1 MAAALTKR
9 PGRLRALLP
18 PCYHE
23 GFLEKRTLKDK
34 ISRKL
39 WTCLCGNALFFFN
52 HSKDNNYVEK
62 LELSGFIS
70 LTDDGS
76 RGPKLE
82 AARLNLRLKDG
93 DVKLTAPSLE
103 ARELWKGYI
112 YAVVELSIPTY
123 LNLMPGQRLMLK
135 SVIERE
141 RERRRPPS
149 PPPSAAASSLYLS
162 VQGDMPA
169 CFHSVSRTEAEVL
182 LEKHPGFGNLLLRPG
197 RDGVSLAVT
206 TYQDLNG
213 PVFRHY
219 RLARKPDGGFSIE
232 VENPVACATLSD
244 VIDHLVETTSGV
256 LKPFVM
262 ETHYDQSITF
272 VQSNNEN
279 GERSLQCASTSS
291 IPKAPSPPP
300 KPGVREHSQE
310 QEPSFEENFY
320 LNDPMNNEEQNFM
333 EHPPTP
339 PPKTVKKALLPYQNS
354 HSPTFT
360 FKDLDSTTTGDIE
373 EKLNRF
379 PTPTPK
385 KVKKALLPKQSP
397 LPTSPSE
404 GQDRMSADSGAF
416 GQHPVPAP
424 RASRSKENPNNNM
437 KKSALTGHPR
447 NTLSD
452 IIPSITE
459 ELKQKLELRGGKQ

>member
-1 MAAALTKR
+1 MNVTQVLGETGTEWSIMQREVGKYYMKSRSDAINCV
-9 PGRLRALLP
+9 LL
-18 PCYHE
+18 H
-23 GFLEKRTLKDK
+23 
-34 ISRKL
+34 
-39 WTCLCGNALFFFN
+39 TC
-52 HSKDNNYVEK
+52 YVEK

-112 YAVVELSIPTY
+112 YAVVELSIPSY
-123 LNLMPGQRLMLK
+123 LNLMPGQRLLLK

-197 RDGVSLAVT
+197 RDGISLAVT

-262 ETHYDQSITF
+262 ETHYDQSI
-272 VQSNNEN
+272 SKK
-279 GERSLQCASTSS
+279 L
-291 IPKAPSPPP
+291 
-300 KPGVREHSQE
+300 SQE
-310 QEPSFEENFY
+310 SCTHIIYMQKDTCTHTQT
-320 LNDPMNNEEQNFM
+320 LMHTCMNT
-333 EHPPTP
+333 HT
-339 PPKTVKKALLPYQNS
+339 
-354 HSPTFT
+354 H
-360 FKDLDSTTTGDIE
+360 
-373 EKLNRF
+373 
-379 PTPTPK
+379 
-385 KVKKALLPKQSP
+385 
-397 LPTSPSE
+397 
-404 GQDRMSADSGAF
+404 
-416 GQHPVPAP
+416 
-424 RASRSKENPNNNM
+424 
-437 KKSALTGHPR
+437 
-447 NTLSD
+447 
-452 IIPSITE
+452 TE
-459 ELKQKLELRGGKQ
+459 TC